1 MEEDM
6 ENKPDAADVVN
17 VDSFGDQSRIVTGS
31 GLERQEDVGGIHD
44 ENLQVLKQMTEQE
57 ILEEREK
64 FSKMLDP
71 KVLEFLKNRRKP
83 KEGKV
88 NREDSVQT
96 ETPAKT
102 EESKSDE
109 DKLSVQYPGLDKVQV
124 EAAKLSWAGDLPE
137 VAPGQLS
144 GFTAR
149 FGFGGE
155 LLRPDSEV
163 PVTAGLHHHGAEQQH
178 PGYSVEEMMTLAR
191 STNNRQRQLGLE
203 LLEAVLHSWWAGQL
217 DTALDQNLVQELVRA
232 GLVTVDTA
240 QPSLAPEQPDTQPG
254 PEQREAAAR
263 LSDHELVTRDV
274 VAGLV
279 RMEVVA
285 RCDYLLRVER
295 YSDPALVTAVLAVIT
310 RLYINSG
317 AHH

>member
-1 MEEDM
+1 MF
-6 ENKPDAADVVN
+6 
-17 VDSFGDQSRIVTGS
+17 SGDQQES
-31 GLERQEDVGGIHD
+31 GQ
-44 ENLQVLKQMTEQE
+44 Q
-57 ILEEREK
+57 
-64 FSKMLDP
+64 
-71 KVLEFLKNRRKP
+71 
-83 KEGKV
+83 
-88 NREDSVQT
+88 
-96 ETPAKT
+96 
-102 EESKSDE
+102 
-109 DKLSVQYPGLDKVQV
+109 
-124 EAAKLSWAGDLPE
+124 
-137 VAPGQLS
+137 
-144 GFTAR
+144 R
-149 FGFGGE
+149 FWW
-155 LLRPDSEV
+155 
-163 PVTAGLHHHGAEQQH
+163 
-178 PGYSVEEMMTLAR
+178 
-191 STNNRQRQLGLE
+191 RQLGLE
-203 LLEAVLHSWWAGQL
+203 LAAVLHSWWAGQL

-279 RMEVVA
+279 RMKVVA

>member
-1 MEEDM
+1 MTD
-6 ENKPDAADVVN
+6 
-17 VDSFGDQSRIVTGS
+17 
-31 GLERQEDVGGIHD
+31 LEQ
-44 ENLQVLKQMTEQE
+44 
-57 ILEEREK
+57 
-64 FSKMLDP
+64 
-71 KVLEFLKNRRKP
+71 
-83 KEGKV
+83 
-88 NREDSVQT
+88 SVQWGPT
-96 ETPAKT
+96 GEWPAA
-102 EESKSDE
+102 
-109 DKLSVQYPGLDKVQV
+109 V
-124 EAAKLSWAGDLPE
+124 
-137 VAPGQLS
+137 
-144 GFTAR
+144 
-149 FGFGGE
+149 
-155 LLRPDSEV
+155 
-163 PVTAGLHHHGAEQQH
+163 
-178 PGYSVEEMMTLAR
+178 
-191 STNNRQRQLGLE
+191 LGLE
-203 LLEAVLHSWWAGQL
+203 LAAVLHSWWAGQL
-217 DTALDQNLVQELVRA
+217 DTALDQNLVRA